1 MENKNKNV
9 ICHIVG
15 LNPLSKKKFIKKI
28 DSKKIEF
35 VDLDKINEDIFKNP
49 DMDKMFKK
57 YQSLK
62 NSKNEKYKDLEKKM
76 TEFWEKNF
84 IDLINNNIPGK
95 KKVILI
101 GNNNHYRQ
109 LSKKINLPTT
119 NKFIIKSNKKKD
131 VRDLIKYNLDKHKDD
146 IINGCFPINHLSFDY
161 LLKRKQLVDESYLK
175 SGYLEKT
182 EDQMINILKL
192 LQKKRIKGE
201 GLFISMK
208 EQYNNNTKI
217 FPEKND
223 KVFAYSEP
231 VLALLN
237 SFEFSDDELIK
248 EFDET
253 KVKIV
258 EKKKKALN
266 KMKKKR
272 YLYLV
277 EKDTFIPDESGKNI
291 KFFSQAPV
299 LILDSEEIK
308 NVYEMLKEI
317 GAF

>member
-1 MENKNKNV
+1 MTKKAL
-9 ICHIVG
+9 ITGITG
-15 LNPLSKKKFIKKI
+15 QDGAYLSR
-28 DSKKIEF
+28 
-35 VDLDKINEDIFKNP
+35 L
-49 DMDKMFKK
+49 
-57 YQSLK
+57 L
-62 NSKNEKYKDLEKKM
+62 LEKGYEVHGIIRRSSSFNTGRIDDLYQDPIINKR
-76 TEFWEKNF
+76 NF
-84 IDLINNNIPGK
+84 IDLINNNIPAK

-119 NKFIIKSNKKKD
+119 NKFIIRSNKKKD
-131 VRDLIKYNLDKHKDD
+131 IRDLIKYNLDKHKDD

-182 EDQMINILKL
+182 EEQMINILKL

-201 GLFISMK
+201 GLFISLK

-237 SFEFSDDELIK
+237 SFEFNNDELVK

-253 KVKIV
+253 KVKIL
-258 EKKKKALN
+258 EKKKNVLN

-277 EKDTFIPDESGKNI
+277 EKDTFIPDESGKNV

>member
-1 MENKNKNV
+1 MENKNV

-15 LNPLSKKKFIKKI
+15 LNPLSKKLFINKLDNKKF
-28 DSKKIEF
+28 EF
-35 VDLDKINEDIFKNP
+35 IDLDNINDEIFKNP

-62 NSKNEKYKDLEKKM
+62 KSKNEKYKDLEKKM

-84 IDLINNNIPGK
+84 INLIENNIPGK
-95 KKVILI
+95 KKAILI

-109 LSKKINLPTT
+109 LSKKITLPTT
-119 NKFIIKSNKKKD
+119 NKFIIKSNDKQD
-131 VRDLIKYNLDKHKDD
+131 IRELIEYNLKTHKRD
-146 IINGCFPINHLSFDY
+146 IINGCFPINYLSFDY
-161 LLKRKQLVDESYLK
+161 LMKRKKIVEESYLK
-175 SGYLEKT
+175 CGYLEKT
-182 EDQMINILKL
+182 VPQMIQILKL
-192 LQKKRIKGE
+192 LGDKKIKGE
-201 GLFISMK
+201 GLFISLR

-217 FPEKND
+217 FPKKNG

-231 VLALLN
+231 VLALLG
-237 SFEFSDDELIK
+237 SFKFKDDELVK
-248 EFDET
+248 DYDENR
-253 KVKIV
+253 VKIV
-258 EKKKKALN
+258 EKKKNILN

-277 EKDTFIPDESGKNI
+277 EKDTFIPHEKGKNV

-308 NVYEMLKEI
+308 NVYTMMKEI

>member
-1 MENKNKNV
+1 MESKNKNV

-15 LNPLSKKKFIKKI
+15 LNPLSKKKFIKKLNN
-28 DSKKIEF
+28 KKFEF
-35 VDLDKINEDIFKNP
+35 IDLDSINEDIFKNP

-84 IDLINNNIPGK
+84 LDLIDNNIPTK

-131 VRDLIKYNLDKHKDD
+131 IRELIKYNLDKHKKD
-146 IINGCFPINHLSFDY
+146 IIHGCFPINHISFDY
-161 LLKRKQLVDESYLK
+161 LLKRKKLVDDSYLK

-192 LQKKRIKGE
+192 LQKKKIKGE
-201 GLFISMK
+201 GLFMSLK

-217 FPEKND
+217 FPKKND
-223 KVFAYSEP
+223 KIFAYSEP
-231 VLALLN
+231 VLALLD
-237 SFEFSDDELIK
+237 SFNFNNDELIK

-258 EKKKKALN
+258 EKKKNTLN

-308 NVYEMLKEI
+308 NVYDMLKEI
-317 GAF
+317 GAI